1 MQQLST
7 TPRRIEWTGPE
18 GFTVFADE
26 DGVHLRAPG
35 GHALEQPD
43 VERLFTLWN
52 DACSLANEGTIP
64 APRPITR
71 EQARQLGALDRERWL
86 KRRVI
91 DAVKAELDGPGF

>member
-1 MQQLST
+1 MQQLTT
-7 TPRRIEWTGPE
+7 TPRRVEWTGPE

-43 VERLFTLWN
+43 VDRLLTLWL
-52 DACSLANEGTIP
+52 DVRALASEGTLP
-64 APRPITR
+64 APRPISREEARELGAVDR
-71 EQARQLGALDRERWL
+71 EQWL

-91 DAVKAELDGPGF
+91 DAVKAELDGPRF